1 MKPSTLC
8 PSVTQLLAY
17 SSKKSKFYI
26 HFQLLNVFVV
36 GVKHACIH
44 NQHGGVVKINLVLV
58 SVESYVSFIKMSVRD
73 KMEFLTYS
81 LHKG

>member
-1 MKPSTLC
+1 M
-8 PSVTQLLAY
+8 SVHGTAFDLIVHERVSFVFIY
-17 SSKKSKFYI
+17 
-26 HFQLLNVFVV
+26 FQLLNVFVV

-44 NQHGGVVKINLVLV
+44 NQHGGIVKINLVLISAV
-58 SVESYVSFIKMSVRD
+58 SYVSFIKTSVRD